1 MAVQSRQLMVGLE
14 LVDLVNLLVALALRA
29 GVHLVV
35 MHLTALSVQMQLV
48 SVQSRQSVQIQSLTG

>member
-1 MAVQSRQLMVGLE
+1 MAVQSRQLMVVLE
-14 LVDLVNLLVALALRA
+14 LVDLVNLLVVLALRA

-48 SVQSRQSVQIQSLTG
+48 VVQSRQSVQIQSLAG